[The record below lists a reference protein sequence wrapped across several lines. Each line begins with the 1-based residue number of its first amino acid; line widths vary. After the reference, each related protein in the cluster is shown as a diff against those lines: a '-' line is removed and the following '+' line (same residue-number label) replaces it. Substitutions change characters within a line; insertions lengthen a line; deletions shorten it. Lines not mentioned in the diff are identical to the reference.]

1 MEIQFLQKD
10 AKLVY
15 DTDANTIGG
24 GKKKLKKVLWPSFHA
39 SKDQH
44 YHWKLA
50 SDHCLWEII
59 KFFHLILMTTL

>member
-24 GKKKLKKVLWPSFHA
+24 GKKKAKESPMA
-39 SKDQH
+39 
-44 YHWKLA
+44 
-50 SDHCLWEII
+50 
-59 KFFHLILMTTL
+59 KFSC

>member
-1 MEIQFLQKD
+1 MEIQFLQKE

-15 DTDANTIGG
+15 DTDENTIGG
-24 GKKKLKKVLWPSFHA
+24 GGKKKKHLKKVLQPSFHA

-50 SDHCLWEII
+50 SITAFGKLSNSFI
-59 KFFHLILMTTL
+59 